1 MFRFWFLT
9 YLAFFSLRLALVSPA
24 TFGQVPAASVFVSS
38 YQFTSDQGLSQNNIY
53 AFAKDPDGY
62 VWIGTGDGLDR
73 FDGYSFVH
81 FNHSDNDSTSLSNDV
96 VQNLLIDSKGRL
108 WVGTYNGLNLYD
120 ANTQSFRVFLDHNS
134 HADKISQNTIQF
146 MLEDRTGHLW
156 VSTYRGLNKI
166 NIETFEITQYYQR
179 DSGDGLADNEVSAL
193 LEDREG
199 KIWVCTG
206 RGINIFGPAGIE
218 KTIPVSSAANGLPEV
233 IIADMIQDST
243 GAIFFATN
251 GRGLLRLENEN
262 DLTFEH
268 FTHKPGNGSLGTNLI
283 AALEIDQQGH
293 LLIGTDGAGLYLYN
307 GNGTFTHIIDRNK
320 PVLDMAN
327 IRQVYVDDENNYW
340 TGLFG
345 GGALFVPGQRPR
357 FEHYRIFDATMEKL
371 AKNSILAIVED
382 HDQNIWIGTDGS
394 GLYEFNP
401 RTRAFTSYR
410 HSETDDKS
418 LSTNVVK
425 SLLVDHNNNLYI
437 GTFAGGMNFLDTRTK
452 TVSRYYH
459 NPNDSLSIST
469 NHVWSLLEDSKHRI
483 FVGQL
488 GGLDEF
494 IPETR
499 KFKKIVIPG
508 PRQVTAQTA
517 SVFSMVEDKK
527 GQIWMGTRLAGIHR
541 YDPSTRTFRS
551 FLSTPRDSVSIPTNE
566 IIDLSLDSK
575 GNLLIGT
582 DNKGLVRM
590 NPETFEFN
598 VMLPAF
604 AEENISS
611 VLEDENGHLWFSSFD
626 GLHRYD
632 PAKQAV
638 YNYTTADGLQGTQ
651 YNEGACLRSSSG
663 DYYFGGTNGLNV
675 FRPAQMK
682 EDETKPRVV
691 FTRLTLFHDEVRIND
706 PTGIL
711 NRSISKTDAI
721 TLLPSQ
727 NVFSLEFACLENKF
741 PKKNRYRYFLEG
753 FDNRWNEIGENRTVT
768 FTNLPP
774 GDYTLK
780 ISATNANGYWHE
792 DAARMKIL
800 VIAKWY
806 ERSDVR
812 AAAGILLVL
821 LVLTFIHVRTRF
833 LLNQKR
839 KLEHLVLVR
848 TQLVE
853 SQKEQIRDKN
863 EKLENAYEEVNSV
876 NEELHRINANL
887 EKLVE
892 DRTDELRH
900 TIKKLIETDEGLN
913 TFLYRS
919 SHDLRG
925 PITSLL
931 GLAQLAKKQNQ
942 QPELAPYF
950 ENIEKTATRM
960 LRLLKR
966 LVETS
971 ALFRAKLRAEPVD
984 TETFIQ
990 HLNTQVNE
998 INADNAVSV
1007 SINCNLSKT
1016 FKGDARLLTIIVVN
1030 LLENSIVFRSSVD
1043 PFARC
1048 EIYYESNFLVIKVT
1062 DNGIGISSEIQDK
1075 NFDMFYRGSER
1086 SLGNGLGLF
1095 MVKKALE
1102 ILNGSIDIRNQQDK
1116 LTTITVRVQK
1126 F

>member
-1 MFRFWFLT
+1 MLRFWFLK
-9 YLAFFSLRLALVSPA
+9 YLALYSACLALVSPA
-24 TFGQVPAASVFVSS
+24 TFGQTPAASNFVSS

-73 FDGYSFVH
+73 FDGYSFVQ
-81 FNHSDNDSTSLSNDV
+81 FNHSDNDSASLSNDV
-96 VQNLLIDSKGRL
+96 VQNLLIDRKGRL

-120 ANTQSFRVFLDHNS
+120 ANTQTFRVFLDSKTN
-134 HADKISQNTIQF
+134 ADKISQNTIQF

-156 VSTYRGLNKI
+156 ASTYRGLNKI
-166 NIETFEITQYYQR
+166 NLETLEITQYYHR
-179 DSGDGLADNEVSAL
+179 ESGDGLADNEVSAL
-193 LEDREG
+193 MEDRYG
-199 KIWVCTG
+199 KIWACTG
-206 RGINIFGPAGIE
+206 KGINIFGSAGIE
-218 KTIPVSSAANGLPEV
+218 RTIPVSNAANGLPEV

-243 GAIFFATN
+243 GAIFFSTN

-268 FTHKPGNGSLGTNLI
+268 FTHKPGAGSLGTNLLSSM
-283 AALEIDQQGH
+283 AIDQQGQ
-293 LLIGTDGAGLYLYN
+293 LLIGTDGAGLYRYD
-307 GNGTFTHIIDRNK
+307 GNGTFTHLVDRNN
-320 PVLDMAN
+320 PVLDKAN
-327 IRQVYVDDENNYW
+327 IRAFEIDDENNYW
-340 TGLFG
+340 IGLYG

-357 FEHYRIFDATMEKL
+357 FEHYRMFDATMEKL

-382 HDQNIWIGTDGS
+382 HNKNIWIGTDGC

-401 RTRAFTSYR
+401 RTRTFTAYR

-452 TVSRYYH
+452 TFSRYYH
-459 NPNDSLSIST
+459 DPNDSSSIST

-499 KFKKIVIPG
+499 KFRKIVIPG
-508 PRQVTAQTA
+508 PSQVTAQTA
-517 SVFSMVEDKK
+517 SVFGMAEDKN
-527 GQIWMGTRLAGIHR
+527 GHVWMGTRLAGIHR
-541 YDPSTRTFRS
+541 FDPSTQTFRS
-551 FLSTPRDSVSIPTNE
+551 FLFTPRDSLGIPTNE
-566 IIDLSLDSK
+566 IIDVSLDNK

-582 DNKGLVRM
+582 DNKGLIRM
-590 NPETFEFN
+590 YPETFKFDIL
-598 VMLPAF
+598 LPAF
-604 AEENISS
+604 VEESIPS

-632 PAKQAV
+632 PATKAV

-675 FRPAQMK
+675 FRPGQMK

-711 NRSISKTDAI
+711 ARSISKTDVI
-721 TLLPSQ
+721 TLQPSQ

-792 DAARMKIL
+792 DAARMKIR
-800 VIAKWY
+800 VIARWY
-806 ERSDVR
+806 ERTDVK

-839 KLEHLVLVR
+839 KLEHLVQVR
-848 TQLVE
+848 TKLVE

-892 DRTDELRH
+892 NRTDELRH

-942 QPELAPYF
+942 QPELGPYF
-950 ENIEKTATRM
+950 DNIEKTATRM

-971 ALFRAKLRAEPVD
+971 ALFRAKLRSEPVD

-990 HLNTQVNE
+990 QLKTQVNE
-998 INADNAVSV
+998 INADHAVSV
-1007 SINCNLSKT
+1007 SINCSLGKT
-1016 FKGDARLLTIIVVN
+1016 FKNDPRLLTLIVVN
-1030 LLENSIVFRSSVD
+1030 LMENSIVFRGSVN
-1043 PFARC
+1043 PFAQC

-1062 DNGIGISSEIQDK
+1062 DNGIGISPEIQDK
-1075 NFDMFYRGSER
+1075 IFDMFYRGSER
-1086 SLGNGLGLF
+1086 SLGNGLGMF

-1102 ILNGSIDIRNQQDK
+1102 ILNGSIEIHSDK
-1116 LTTITVRVQK
+1116 LTTITVK
-1126 F
+1126 ISNF